1 MVAKTVGIVARLDRR
16 DALALALNISKRF
29 ESAGFNVLF
38 ESNLAEQI
46 DRNELA
52 KPLEEMNVDL
62 IVTIGGDGTILRTC
76 IRIPKPEP
84 PIMAIDMG
92 ARGFLTE
99 IPPDEALEAVNRY
112 LNGSYHVE
120 SYSKIA
126 SFIGGFRLPD
136 ALNEIFITSRHL
148 AKLLHVKIW
157 KDNVEVMDCRADGV
171 IIASQV
177 GSTAYSF
184 SSGGPILDPQV
195 DALVLTP
202 VCPVSLIRPIVFPAG
217 SRITVELLKPK
228 TAVVVVDGDYQKSI
242 GGGES
247 KVTALI
253 SEHKSRFI
261 RFKPNFYSRLK
272 SRLLFSREEG

>member
-1 MVAKTVGIVARLDRR
+1 MDKTVGIIARLDRR
-16 DALALALNISKRF
+16 DALILALNIFKRF
-29 ESAGFNVLF
+29 KSAGFKVFL
-38 ESNLAEQI
+38 EPNLARQI
-46 DRNELA
+46 NRQEFA
-52 KPLEEMNVDL
+52 KPLEKMNVNL

-99 IPPDEALEAVNRY
+99 IPPDKALEAVNRY
-112 LNGSYHVE
+112 LEGSYFVE
-120 SYSKIA
+120 SYNKIA
-126 SFIGGFRLPD
+126 CFIGGFRLPD

-148 AKLLHVKIW
+148 AKLLHVRIW
-157 KDNVEVMDCRADGV
+157 KDDVEVMECRADGV

-202 VCPVSLIRPIVFPAG
+202 VCPVSLIRPIVFPAN
-217 SRITVELLKPK
+217 SHITVELLKPK
-228 TAVVVVDGDYQKSI
+228 TAMVVIDGDYQKSI
-242 GGGES
+242 GEEET

-253 SEHKSRFI
+253 SEYKSKFI
-261 RFKPNFYSRLK
+261 RFKPNFYGRLK